1 MKVKLSVTRSSQSQR
16 LVPGLHLR
24 HRHRH
29 RRRPRAHLRPRQARP
44 FRYARRIDFS
54 GAFTRDYRL
63 VGDARSITRIVMATE
78 IASATRY
85 HHVPSNCQC
94 SAPALHPLPLCS
106 RPALTSHSCLAHPP
120 PSWVNLLQ
128 MHIQL
133 LRFPKLALGRGQLN
147 YTRQYIN
154 RYHNQTIL
162 GIITKWSM
170 PCPRRL

>member
-1 MKVKLSVTRSSQSQR
+1 MARRPMKVKLSVTRSSQSQR
-16 LVPGLHLR
+16 LVPGLHPRSCAHRLR

-29 RRRPRAHLRPRQARP
+29 RHRHRPRAHLRPRQSRP
-44 FRYARRIDFS
+44 FRYGRRIDFS

-106 RPALTSHSCLAHPP
+106 RPALTSHSCLAHPLP
-120 PSWVNLLQ
+120 HGLTCFRCISSCCASQNWHSVEV
-128 MHIQL
+128 HS
-133 LRFPKLALGRGQLN
+133 
-147 YTRQYIN
+147 
-154 RYHNQTIL
+154 TIP
-162 GIITKWSM
+162 GSI
-170 PCPRRL
+170 